1 MSAMEEL
8 ETLLQSLQALKPP
21 GVTKTK
27 IESITTLC
35 IQNIQVYSAVPLFS
49 QVPNFCRVLTSTLAL
64 GRVDNN
70 PENIHTVQEESDH
83 T

>member
-35 IQNIQVYSAVPLFS
+35 IQNIQVCSAVPLFS
-49 QVPNFCRVLTSTLAL
+49 QVPYVCRMLTSTLAI
-64 GRVDNN
+64 GRVNNN
-70 PENIHTVQEESDH
+70 PENIHTVQEESGH

>member
-35 IQNIQVYSAVPLFS
+35 IQNIQVCSAVPLFF
-49 QVPNFCRVLTSTLAL
+49 QVPYVCRMLTSILAI
-64 GRVDNN
+64 GRVNN
-70 PENIHTVQEESDH
+70 NSENIHTVQEESGH

>member
-35 IQNIQVYSAVPLFS
+35 IQNIQVCSAVPLFF
-49 QVPNFCRVLTSTLAL
+49 QVPYVYRMLTSILAI
-64 GRVDNN
+64 GRVNN
-70 PENIHTVQEESDH
+70 NSENIHTVQEESGH

>member
-8 ETLLQSLQALKPP
+8 ETQLQSLQALKPP

-35 IQNIQVYSAVPLFS
+35 IQNIQVCLAV
-49 QVPNFCRVLTSTLAL
+49 L
-64 GRVDNN
+64 GL
-70 PENIHTVQEESDH
+70 
-83 T
+83 

>member
-1 MSAMEEL
+1 MEEL
-8 ETLLQSLQALKPP
+8 ETQLQSLQALKPP

-35 IQNIQVYSAVPLFS
+35 IQNIQVCLAIPLFS
-49 QVPNFCRVLTSTLAL
+49 QVPNVCRVLTSTLAL
-64 GRVDNN
+64 VRVDNN
-70 PENIHTVQEESDH
+70 PENIHTVQEESGH